1 MSGAKIRQCQKDCWY
16 LSNLGYCNRL
26 NDPGR
31 PCPYN
36 HSLRPTSSSK
46 KRKKPKQKVA
56 STTETALKATI
67 HAEVQLELQAR
78 LQELRLTID
87 KRNAEV
93 AEKEAVI
100 AKKDT
105 VIAEKV
111 AEISVKDAE
120 IARMEHLVLQ
130 FKKAI

>member
-1 MSGAKIRQCQKDCWY
+1 MPNACRY
-16 LSNLGYCNRL
+16 LSKLGYCNRV
-26 NDPGR
+26 NDPSR

-36 HSLRPTSSSK
+36 HSPRPTSSSK
-46 KRKKPKQKVA
+46 KRKKLQQKIA

-67 HAEVQLELQAR
+67 HAEVQLEFQAR

-93 AEKEAVI
+93 A
-100 AKKDT
+100 AKDA

-120 IARMEHLVLQ
+120 IARLEHLVLQ
-130 FKKAI
+130 FKTAI